1 MLDGIDMFHLLPFL
15 LLAVYTVKIVSNNQV
30 FTPGLDTVPICHQAP
45 TVHFGSE
52 LSSDYIIALSSLTT

>member
-1 MLDGIDMFHLLPFL
+1 MLDGVDMFCVVGKFM
-15 LLAVYTVKIVSNNQV
+15 VKKVSNNQV
-30 FTPGLDTVPICHQAP
+30 FTPRLDTVPICHHAP